1 MVIMTAE
8 CACELIEL
16 IPAGIL
22 HCLIHPIDPGRDVI
36 SSGNGNSDHHVEIP
50 RFLTIQ
56 DRARD
61 ASQSVLHEPLHDWII
76 LGYEGTRETLHLID
90 QGRGGLGVVEMR
102 SSITPNDV
110 NFGLLKVEG
119 RILLWTYMPEHAIS
133 GVRRGAQFSLAR
145 CNNYQKHDATF
156 TASRVAEFT
165 PQITRYKLK
174 LDRALPPNTS
184 SPPTPA
190 YHSPKSSPEITPRP
204 PLGMRLAS
212 DDSDSR
218 SVAEPRS
225 SNSSSRKEQC
235 SDIYKAMIGLDMSDP
250 DRSPPSAARDRSNQ
264 PPPSRSQTP
273 RSEVDG
279 MLRDQIPYASYAQ
292 KNRTQSSSTRPSPQG
307 PPPPSRSQPRF
318 DPTQCYPSPPAS
330 ADRHAPSRHQPV
342 SSRSSIETATEERT
356 AILYE
361 IEHASPSRY
370 SPTEYSASVY
380 GGQAEDTYSIRH
392 QPPAR
397 SISNH
402 SINSSTLV
410 EEEGGR
416 ESSEEA
422 RRREERE
429 RFERELAI
437 KSLRE
442 KREEEAKLRAREV
455 VEKEHQARI
464 EYEQRQKER
473 EAWVLKAK
481 KEREEKMRL
490 VELERRRKEEEVRRE
505 EQRRVEED
513 QRKRLQDAATRVQK
527 DQERLL
533 MSQHALFK
541 KLQDDEEALVR
552 AQEKKKRQ
560 HELKVRFAQGKMT
573 SAAIGGT
580 AILDGEVSVQGGNS
594 IVWRRRWFELRA
606 DELVLFKSA
615 AERSRIK
622 AIAYKGIVKVVNS
635 PEEAGVA
642 NSFMLTLDDGDD
654 WTFFT
659 DESAAKDVLLS
670 ALEVAAGM

>member
-1 MVIMTAE
+1 MVIMTN
-8 CACELIEL
+8 
-16 IPAGIL
+16 
-22 HCLIHPIDPGRDVI
+22 
-36 SSGNGNSDHHVEIP
+36 GNGNSDHRVEIP

-56 DRARD
+56 DKARD

-133 GVRRGAQFSLAR
+133 GVRRAR
-145 CNNYQKHDATF
+145 ALVHGRALLTIFKHDATF

-174 LDRALPPNTS
+174 LDRALPSNTS
-184 SPPTPA
+184 SPPTPT

-212 DDSDSR
+212 DDSNSR
-218 SVAEPRS
+218 YVTEPRS

-235 SDIYKAMIGLDMSDP
+235 SDIYKAMVGLDVSDP
-250 DRSPPSAARDRSNQ
+250 DRSPPSAVCDRSNQ

-279 MLRDQIPYASYAQ
+279 TLRNQMPYVSYAQ
-292 KNRTQSSSTRPSPQG
+292 KNRTQLSTTRPSPQG

-330 ADRHAPSRHQPV
+330 ADRHAPSRHQPA

-361 IEHASPSRY
+361 VEHASPSRY
-370 SPTEYSASVY
+370 SPTDYGASVY

-392 QPPAR
+392 PPPAR

-402 SINSSTLV
+402 SIDSSTLV
-410 EEEGGR
+410 EEEGRR

-422 RRREERE
+422 RKREERE

-473 EAWVLKAK
+473 EAWVLKAQ
-481 KEREEKMRL
+481 KEREEKLRL
-490 VELERRRKEEEVRRE
+490 VEMERRKKEEEAKRE
-505 EQRRVEED
+505 ERRRVEED
-513 QRKRLQDAATRVQK
+513 QRKRMQDAATRVQK

-560 HELKVRFAQGKMT
+560 HELKVRFAQGKAT
-573 SAAIGGT
+573 STAIGGT

-594 IVWRRRWFELRA
+594 IVWRRRWFELLA

-615 AERSRIK
+615 AERIRIK
-622 AIAYKGIVKVVNS
+622 AIAYKAIVKVVDS

-642 NSFMLTLDDGDD
+642 NSFMLTLEDGDE